1 MAAGSV
7 GRGRGSL
14 GQAPPLALLSASPLA
29 RAAPSHSS
37 GLCADVAPKSSQTP
51 HSHPGALFAQPR
63 WVSDPGR
70 PGRAAGWWGGASFL
84 EKETRGARSPPPSSR
99 LEKPKPRAATSHGSP
114 WASRSSSLPGKRE
127 PRGHAGQRGRVQAVS
142 WDHAVLPSRESAPRR
157 ARGRVPRFGS
167 GRTDGQRVAGRGS
180 SPSCFRP
187 PLPQVL
193 CQARAADLR
202 GALRPLALWAQGP
215 TPEVPTQPRGLGPV
229 TAELTRPASASLRE
243 PSRSTSVQPGNTERE
258 TGPPPSWARR
268 GTCSEEGAKPEARD
282 GAGRSPGRAPSAATA
297 T

>member
-1 MAAGSV
+1 MGVRPRKAGTSSRLV
-7 GRGRGSL
+7 GRGFL
-14 GQAPPLALLSASPLA
+14 
-29 RAAPSHSS
+29 
-37 GLCADVAPKSSQTP
+37 
-51 HSHPGALFAQPR
+51 PGEGNP
-63 WVSDPGR
+63 
-70 PGRAAGWWGGASFL
+70 WG
-84 EKETRGARSPPPSSR
+84 TQPPPSSR

-114 WASRSSSLPGKRE
+114 WASRSSSLPGKQE

-243 PSRSTSVQPGNTERE
+243 PSRSTSVQPGNAERE

-297 T
+297 I